1 MRIFAPLTLISLFAG
16 FAAVAATACDL
27 SSGRSCGQ
35 YEGCYP
41 GYGSSGGDYGPTPD
55 AAPPPA
61 KCEAFALTFAVP
73 EQSGDCQLVLRAR
86 SEDGYSS
93 SSYADPTAT
102 YYFAQPQAGET
113 TVPCEAIDG
122 PAIGRCARERNLVV
136 LGSTST
142 SDVTSLRTEL
152 SLGSYESSFEAELSC
167 ARVAAPQKRTVTFGC
182 STLTPATPTTGDAGT
197 RDADTDADTDAEA
210 GGGDGGDGGAE
221 AFAPELLH

>member
-35 YEGCYP
+35 DEGCYP

-86 SEDGYSS
+86 SDDGYSS

-122 PAIGRCARERNLVV
+122 PAVGRCARERNLVV

-142 SDVTSLRTEL
+142 
-152 SLGSYESSFEAELSC
+152 
-167 ARVAAPQKRTVTFGC
+167 
-182 STLTPATPTTGDAGT
+182 
-197 RDADTDADTDAEA
+197 
-210 GGGDGGDGGAE
+210 
-221 AFAPELLH
+221 